1 MPAVVLNAAERS
13 ERKVSAAGAPAPLRP
28 SRTAITRVIMVPRH
42 VDGHGRA
49 PARSFRAAHAPAT
62 PATMAT
68 TEVLP
73 DLRLPRWLMPS
84 LAATTSVVL
93 ASHAFLVV
101 SLAHAGVTWRDGDA
115 AYGVDAGDI
124 SGLPPGLAHAVA
136 AALLLAALFG
146 LPPVLPATGVAALSV
161 GRSAETRTAPLAS
174 AVVVLIAA
182 AALLALQVTW
192 GDELWV
198 WMLD

>member
-1 MPAVVLNAAERS
+1 MA
-13 ERKVSAAGAPAPLRP
+13 
-28 SRTAITRVIMVPRH
+28 PRH
-42 VDGHGRA
+42 AGGHGRA
-49 PARSFRAAHAPAT
+49 PVRPLLAVPGPAT
-62 PATMAT
+62 LATVAT

-84 LAATTSVVL
+84 LAAMTSLVL
-93 ASHAFLVV
+93 VSHVFFVV
-101 SLAHAGVTWRDGDA
+101 SLARAGVTWRDGDA
-115 AYGVDAGDI
+115 AYGVDAGDV

-136 AALLLAALFG
+136 AGLLLAALLG
-146 LPPVLPATGVAALSV
+146 PLLVLAATGVAALSV
-161 GRSAETRTAPLAS
+161 GRSVETRTAPQVS
-174 AVVVLIAA
+174 AVVVLVAA